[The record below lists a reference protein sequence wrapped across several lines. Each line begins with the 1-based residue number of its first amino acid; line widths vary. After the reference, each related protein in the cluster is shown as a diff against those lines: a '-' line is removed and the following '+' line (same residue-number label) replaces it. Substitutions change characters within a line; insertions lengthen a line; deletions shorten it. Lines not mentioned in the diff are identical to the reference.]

1 MTSKDIK
8 EYGLSIG
15 YAEVGIVSA
24 DDLTEYIDEVISR
37 GEKYEFF
44 NHLATTP
51 IQGSKPK
58 EIMPEAKSI
67 IVLVWDYFQYD
78 FPDEIKK
85 MVGKAYLAR
94 CYNAPKGTVSNSRFE
109 LMKEFLLGNG
119 FKINSDIPIPARFVA
134 AKSGVTTFGKNN
146 FAYADGAGSYI
157 IISTIVVDKEL
168 EYDKPIEQTMCP
180 PNCRACIDA
189 CPTKAL
195 YEPFKLDPEKCISFN
210 NWTRQ
215 YGRGNISTFIPY
227 ETRKRIGCKI
237 HGCDICQD
245 VCPRNQKKLKEPK
258 KIDKY
263 IELLSKDISLE
274 KILNMSEEYFTKKIK
289 PIMYNYI
296 KDKRYFM
303 RNAAIAIGNTKDEK
317 YIKDLKIA
325 LTNPDE
331 MVREYVV
338 WALGEIGGNDAINI
352 LEDRLSSE
360 VSNSVIN
367 AIKNALEHI
376 KI

>member
-134 AKSGVTTFGKNN
+134 TKSGVTTFGKNN

-215 YGRGNISTFIPY
+215 DGRGNISTFIPY

-258 KIDKY
+258 KIDRY

-274 KILNMSEEYFTKKIK
+274 KILNMSEEYFTKK
-289 PIMYNYI
+289 
-296 KDKRYFM
+296 
-303 RNAAIAIGNTKDEK
+303 
-317 YIKDLKIA
+317 
-325 LTNPDE
+325 
-331 MVREYVV
+331 
-338 WALGEIGGNDAINI
+338 
-352 LEDRLSSE
+352 
-360 VSNSVIN
+360 
-367 AIKNALEHI
+367 
-376 KI
+376 